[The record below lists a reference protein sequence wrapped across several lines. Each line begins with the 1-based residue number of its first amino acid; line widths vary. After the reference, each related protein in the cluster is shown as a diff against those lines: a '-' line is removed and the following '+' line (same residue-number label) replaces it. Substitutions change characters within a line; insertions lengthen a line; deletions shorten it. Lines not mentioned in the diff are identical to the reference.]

1 MNRFIILLS
10 LFFST
15 ITVAS
20 AQPEKPFF
28 QIFDVGDDTKSI
40 TIETSDSFKIR
51 KWSGTQLMIDMSIRL
66 GGGSMDLLGLII
78 FDNRYAYD
86 LEKKDGK
93 MVVRAKIMRRDLAKL
108 KYLGNFCTEK
118 VTTTIYLPDGFEM
131 RGTNEFARKDGVFIA
146 SDRK

>member
-1 MNRFIILLS
+1 MNRFILLCG
-10 LFFST
+10 LFFSV

-28 QIFDVGDDTKSI
+28 QIFDIGDDTKSI
-40 TIETSDSFKIR
+40 TIETNDTFKVR

-66 GGGSMDLLGLII
+66 EGGSMDLLGIVI

-86 LEKKDGK
+86 LDKKDGK
-93 MVVRAKIMRRDLAKL
+93 MVIRAKMMRRDLVKL

-118 VTTTIYLPDGFEM
+118 VTTTIFLPDGFEM
-131 RGTNEFARKDGVFIA
+131 RGTNEFARKDSIFIA
-146 SDRK
+146 SDKR

>member
-1 MNRFIILLS
+1 MNRFIILFGL
-10 LFFST
+10 LFSVLT
-15 ITVAS
+15 AAS

-28 QIFDVGDDTKSI
+28 QIFDVGDDTKNI
-40 TIETSDSFKIR
+40 VIETNDSFKIR
-51 KWSGTQLMIDMSIRL
+51 KWSGTQLMIDISIRL
-66 GGGSMDLLGLII
+66 EGGSMDLLGLVI

-86 LEKKDGK
+86 LEKKDEK
-93 MVVRAKIMRRDLAKL
+93 MAVRAKIMRRDLAKL
-108 KYLGNFCTEK
+108 KYLGNFCVEK